1 MRERQRIVSNLEGL
15 YREDFDAAKKSGDQQ
30 RMDRLEFDFQR
41 DQLYLEVL
49 LDVRDLLIPPA
60 PAADSGEATIGG
72 VTSLLDK
79 AAKLRNL
86 ARLRP

>member
-1 MRERQRIVSNLEGL
+1 MRERQRIVSNLEVL
-15 YREDFDAAKKSGDQQ
+15 YKEDFDEAKKRGDQQ

-49 LDVRDLLIPPA
+49 LDVRDLLIPPE
-60 PAADSGEATIGG
+60 PAAEAEEGG

-86 ARLRP
+86 TRLR

>member
-1 MRERQRIVSNLEGL
+1 MRERQRIVSNLEVL
-15 YREDFDAAKKSGDQQ
+15 YREDFEAAKKNGDQQ

-60 PAADSGEATIGG
+60 PTAEEGESSIGG

-86 ARLRP
+86 TRLR

>member
-1 MRERQRIVSNLEGL
+1 MRERQRIVGNLEAL
-15 YREDFDAAKKSGDQQ
+15 YKEDFEEARKRGDQQ

-49 LDVRDLLIPPA
+49 LDVRDLLIPPQ
-60 PAADSGEATIGG
+60 PAAEDEGG

-86 ARLRP
+86 TRLR

>member
-1 MRERQRIVSNLEGL
+1 MRERQRIVSNLEAL
-15 YREDFDAAKKSGDQQ
+15 YKEDFDEAKKRGDQQ

-49 LDVRDLLIPPA
+49 LDMRDLLIPPQ
-60 PAADSGEATIGG
+60 PVEESSDGG

-86 ARLRP
+86 TRLR

>member
-1 MRERQRIVSNLEGL
+1 MRERQRILSNLEAL
-15 YREDFDAAKKSGDQQ
+15 YKEDFEDAQKRSDQQ
-30 RMDRLEFDFQR
+30 RMDRLNFDFQR

-49 LDVRDLLIPPA
+49 LDVRELLIPPA
-60 PAADSGEATIGG
+60 PAEDSDGTVSG

-86 ARLRP
+86 TRLR